1 MTTIKKFT
9 TIWFARIIKVK
20 KHILL
25 FIKHGRSHKEGEKNV
40 GGVHWLCQC
49 PKFGFGGKTSP
60 YPRNNAR
67 KITRILQNT
76 RPCNRLHT
84 YGYGASAQQ
93 FDTCHDYGI

>member
-1 MTTIKKFT
+1 
-9 TIWFARIIKVK
+9 
-20 KHILL
+20 
-25 FIKHGRSHKEGEKNV
+25 
-40 GGVHWLCQC
+40 LCQC